1 MTVET
6 KLKDRTVKQ
15 TLCRMCDD
23 HCGINV
29 YMEDNKIVDID
40 GNKDHIWNK
49 GRLCVKGRAGIDLV
63 YAPDRI
69 LKPLKKTKSGGWEEI
84 ELEQALDEIADKI
97 KSIKAEY
104 GDGSMGVWKGEAIG
118 FGQQETLYRR
128 FIHAIGSPNY
138 FSNDTTCY
146 AGRHLGYCTVSGLY
160 YNSDFENSQCILI
173 WGSNSPHAHP
183 NMTQKIM
190 RAKKNGAKLIVIDPR
205 LSTLA
210 RKADIY
216 AQIKP
221 GTDGA
226 LAHGIVRRL
235 IEMGVQDDSF
245 IKAYTIGYE
254 KLKDYVQ
261 SFTAEFVEKETG
273 ISPATLEHICE
284 TIAKR
289 APKTTSYVG
298 NGLEHHENGVNNIRA
313 VCCIDGI
320 MGSYD
325 VKGGSLLPEYLNA
338 NKLTLYDELPLKHIQ
353 PIGSDK
359 YPVFYDLRQECHTM
373 MLMDT
378 ILSEKPY
385 PFKGLILSGANP
397 AMTNPNSTK
406 VRKALGSLDLFVV
419 RELFMTETA
428 KLADYILPA
437 ASFFER
443 TELHGHAL
451 HQTTN
456 LTERLFTYPE
466 VQDEYQFLHD
476 LAHRLGAGDYF
487 PWENEEALNEWL
499 VEPSGISIDEI
510 KAHPEG
516 FPYTPVRYQK
526 YLTEPFKTASGKLDF
541 ASKYLKDFGYSEL
554 PEYHSPRYISEP
566 NPEYSY
572 TLVTGARKLIYY
584 HSRNFNFK
592 RFKTAIPTPEI
603 EMHPLDAEK
612 LGVKDDDLV
621 KVTSDIGSIEIPVKI
636 THELEIMQGVVQIT
650 HGWQEANVNLITPDN
665 ITDPIDGFPAMKSIE
680 VKIERNPVNA

>member
-1 MTVET
+1 MTAET
-6 KLKDRTVKQ
+6 NVMDRTVKQ

-29 YMEDNKIVDID
+29 HLEGDKIVDID
-40 GNKDHIWNK
+40 GNKDHPWNR
-49 GRLCVKGRAGIDLV
+49 GRICIKGRAGIDLV

-69 LKPLKKTKSGGWEEI
+69 MKPLKKTDKGWQEI
-84 ELEQALDEIADKI
+84 ELDQALDEIADKI
-97 KSIKAEY
+97 KAIKTEY

-118 FGQQETLYRR
+118 FGQQEGLYRR
-128 FIHAIGSPNY
+128 FIHALGSPNY
-138 FSNDTTCY
+138 FSNDTVCY
-146 AGRHLGYCTVSGLY
+146 AGRYLGYSTVSGVY
-160 YNSDFENSQCILI
+160 YNSDFDNSQCILI

-183 NMTQKIM
+183 NVTQKIM
-190 RAKKNGAKLIVIDPR
+190 RGKKNGAKLIVVDPR

-210 RKADIY
+210 RKADIF
-216 AQIKP
+216 AQVKP

-235 IEMGVQDDSF
+235 IEMGVQDQNF
-245 IKAYTIGYE
+245 INEYTVGFE
-254 KLKDYVQ
+254 KLKSYVQ
-261 SFTAEFVEKETG
+261 SFTPAFVEKETG
-273 ISPATLEHICE
+273 IAPEMLEQICK
-284 TIAKR
+284 TIAER
-289 APKTTSYVG
+289 APQMTNYVG

-325 VKGGSLLPEYLNA
+325 AKGGSLLPEFQDT
-338 NKLTLYDELPLKHIQ
+338 NKLTLYEELPLKHIQ
-353 PIGSDK
+353 PIGSEK

-385 PFKGLILSGANP
+385 PLKGLILSGANP
-397 AMTNPNSTK
+397 AMTNPNSAK
-406 VRKALGSLDLFVV
+406 VKKALAALDLLVV

-443 TELHGHAL
+443 SELHGHGI
-451 HQTTN
+451 HQVVT
-456 LTERLFTYPE
+456 LTEKIFTFPE
-466 VQDEYQFLHD
+466 VQDEYMFLHD

-487 PWENEEALNEWL
+487 PWENEDALNEWL
-499 VEPSGISIDEI
+499 VEPGGVSLDEI

-516 FPYTPVRYQK
+516 YQYKPIRYQK
-526 YLTEPFKTASGKLDF
+526 YLTEPFKTPSGKLDF
-541 ASKYLKDFGYSEL
+541 ASKYLKELGYPEL
-554 PEYHSPRYISEP
+554 PEYKSPAYIAEP
-566 NPEYSY
+566 KPDFPF
-572 TLVTGARKLIYY
+572 TMITGARKLVYY

-592 RFKTAIPTPEI
+592 RFRTAIPSPEMEI
-603 EMHPLDAEK
+603 HPLDAQK
-612 LGVKDDDLV
+612 LDVTDNDSV
-621 KVTSDIGSIEIPVKI
+621 KVTSAIGSIEIPVKI
-636 THELEIMQGVVQIT
+636 TNDSEILPGVIQIT

-665 ITDPIDGFPAMKSIE
+665 ITDPIDGFPAMKSVE
-680 VKIERNPVNA
+680 VKVEKVT